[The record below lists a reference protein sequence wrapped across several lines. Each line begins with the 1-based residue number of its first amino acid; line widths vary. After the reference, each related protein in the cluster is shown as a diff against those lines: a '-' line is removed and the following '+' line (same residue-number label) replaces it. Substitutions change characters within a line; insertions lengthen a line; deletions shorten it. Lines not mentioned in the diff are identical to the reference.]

1 MNVKQLIVIAVVS
14 LSATAAATSAF
25 ASEEASKFND
35 QFNTPATRSEVKAE
49 YAQARANGTAFKD
62 GTVTRVRTPQGPSL
76 ANREQIKSEARSVA
90 RNGTPVTENY
100 MGS

>member
-1 MNVKQLIVIAVVS
+1 MNVKQLIVVALVS
-14 LSATAAATSAF
+14 VSATAAF

-35 QFNTPATRSEVKAE
+35 QFNNPATRSEVKAE
-49 YAQARANGTAFKD
+49 YAHARANGTAFRD
-62 GTVTRVRTPQGPSL
+62 GSITVVRTPQGPSL

>member
-1 MNVKQLIVIAVVS
+1 MNVKQLIVVALVS
-14 LSATAAATSAF
+14 VSATAAF

-49 YAQARANGTAFKD
+49 YAQARANGTAFHD
-62 GTVTRVRTPQGPSL
+62 GAVTRVRIPQGPSV
-76 ANREQIKSEARSVA
+76 ANRDQVKSEARSVA